1 MNLDIKSLTQ
11 DIKSG
16 KLASNE
22 TEPTE
27 EKSEVKTTKTKKV
40 KTTKPRKSTVKSQ
53 RTPAAVQH
61 QATPAETG
69 STDWRELSFDDLL
82 ELANDSEYKCTDSI
96 YIDEQIHTVLMKL
109 KKATKLRTGK
119 LVSLMLEHWITENLD
134 TIKKSISDYER
145 RNTQKSNKFL
155 S

>member
-16 KLASNE
+16 KLGSNK

-40 KTTKPRKSTVKSQ
+40 KTTKPRKNTVKSQ
-53 RTPAAVQH
+53 QASVATQH
-61 QATPAETG
+61 QAAPDETE
-69 STDWRELSFDDLL
+69 SADWRELSFDDLL
-82 ELANDSEYKCTDSI
+82 DLANDSEYKCTDAI
-96 YIDEQIHTVLMKL
+96 YIDEEIHTVLMKL

-119 LVSLMLEHWITENLD
+119 LVSLMLEQWITENLG
-134 TIKKSISDYER
+134 TIKKAISDHER
-145 RNTQKSNKFL
+145 KNTQKSNKFL